1 MNNQEINQTEKLENT
16 NIMPT
21 NLQANSITPSN
32 IIQTPSNNALEPI
45 IPTQKAAEIASPKSE
60 IVNTKNVVSTIT
72 TPAEEEILKNVTKG
86 KKGIHIFFLFLE
98 LIGIGLGI
106 YFIINCNE
114 KYNTYTIIGA
124 DLSSKTKVYKAG
136 KPYYHAQYV
145 YKVNDK
151 KYYYDYPKDFSTDP
165 DPIIQLRYNP
175 QKPAQLFSNNEWIF
189 SIGLT
194 AGSTILLFI
203 TIGILISI
211 TGKRESKIVTVI
223 VDDMLTCVGGR
234 KIYMRNIDTPI
245 DNQNP
250 AKTEYYSY
258 YTNKINEFPIGS
270 KIKFNAYKYN
280 EVLTTEVYKNKFTA
294 MTINEFKTSDFI
306 HLTKWGGTYAT
317 KESPKI
323 KT

>member
-145 YKVNDK
+145 L
-151 KYYYDYPKDFSTDP
+151 S
-165 DPIIQLRYNP
+165 
-175 QKPAQLFSNNEWIF
+175 
-189 SIGLT
+189 
-194 AGSTILLFI
+194 
-203 TIGILISI
+203 LIHI
-211 TGKRESKIVTVI
+211 
-223 VDDMLTCVGGR
+223 
-234 KIYMRNIDTPI
+234 
-245 DNQNP
+245 
-250 AKTEYYSY
+250 
-258 YTNKINEFPIGS
+258 
-270 KIKFNAYKYN
+270 
-280 EVLTTEVYKNKFTA
+280 
-294 MTINEFKTSDFI
+294 
-306 HLTKWGGTYAT
+306 
-317 KESPKI
+317 
-323 KT
+323 

>member
-16 NIMPT
+16 NIIPT

-165 DPIIQLRYNP
+165 DPIIQLDIIP
-175 QKPAQLFSNNEWIF
+175 K
-189 SIGLT
+189 
-194 AGSTILLFI
+194 
-203 TIGILISI
+203 
-211 TGKRESKIVTVI
+211 
-223 VDDMLTCVGGR
+223 
-234 KIYMRNIDTPI
+234 
-245 DNQNP
+245 NQHN
-250 AKTEYYSY
+250 YFQIMNGY
-258 YTNKINEFPIGS
+258 F
-270 KIKFNAYKYN
+270 
-280 EVLTTEVYKNKFTA
+280 L
-294 MTINEFKTSDFI
+294 
-306 HLTKWGGTYAT
+306 
-317 KESPKI
+317 
-323 KT
+323 

>member
-21 NLQANSITPSN
+21 NLQANSITPPN

-45 IPTQKAAEIASPKSE
+45 IPTQKAAEITPPKSE

-151 KYYYDYPKDFSTDP
+151 KYYYNYPKDFSTDP

-189 SIGLT
+189 SIQNT
-194 AGSTILLFI
+194 FLFI
-203 TIGILISI
+203 LKWFGPILSIICIYGIL
-211 TGKRESKIVTVI
+211 KWLK
-223 VDDMLTCVGGR
+223 
-234 KIYMRNIDTPI
+234 K
-245 DNQNP
+245 
-250 AKTEYYSY
+250 
-258 YTNKINEFPIGS
+258 NE
-270 KIKFNAYKYN
+270 
-280 EVLTTEVYKNKFTA
+280 
-294 MTINEFKTSDFI
+294 
-306 HLTKWGGTYAT
+306 
-317 KESPKI
+317 
-323 KT
+323 